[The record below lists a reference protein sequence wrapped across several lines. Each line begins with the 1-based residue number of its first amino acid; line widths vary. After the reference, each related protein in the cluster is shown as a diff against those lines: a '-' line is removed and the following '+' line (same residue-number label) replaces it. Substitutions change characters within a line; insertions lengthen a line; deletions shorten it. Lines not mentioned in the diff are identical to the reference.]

1 MITVSGFKMPSS
13 SFPKVWWG
21 TNISNLNSA
30 LFPSK
35 AISIYQYKLGMPLHN
50 VIFNIKTGYKK
61 QRIRN
66 CNKREEGKNSNGFQD
81 QNWAVQIYCLYVG
94 LISPELLAQLNVNRG
109 GGEPLLHEEIWT
121 GIHRYSKKKVQLSSV
136 YMSKIISLMFFLI
149 HGFYFVT
156 VLDGDHE
163 N

>member
-94 LISPELLAQLNVNRG
+94 LISPELLAQLNINRG
-109 GGEPLLHEEIWT
+109 GGSHFRMKKYELEFIDTARKKFSSLLSTWAKLFHLCSFWFMVST
-121 GIHRYSKKKVQLSSV
+121 LWQ
-136 YMSKIISLMFFLI
+136 F
-149 HGFYFVT
+149 
-156 VLDGDHE
+156 
-163 N
+163 